1 MSTINFSHLRLLSVF
16 SVVVDLGSFAAAA
29 RQLNTSRSR
38 VSEQV
43 SLLEKDMGVRL
54 LQRSTRQLGLT
65 KEGAQI
71 YERARELPEI
81 LRDIESISNPS
92 LPSGTVSIT
101 MSHDIAHRIFL
112 PKISEFEKLYPQI
125 KLNLVLRDEVID
137 LIDKQIDLA
146 IRIGISRDDSLIS
159 RVVHQENAGLFAS
172 PSYLE
177 KAGIPKSIED
187 LNSLK
192 WILLSQI
199 FNNGTMTLPVANNSK
214 DIHIRVENYILCNS
228 PMMALSMITQG
239 LGASALFPSVAHRE
253 IKAGKLVQ
261 ILPDVEIAP
270 AQFSLTYPSRRH
282 IPSRVRA
289 LINFLLE
296 ADLFDTKNF

>member
-1 MSTINFSHLRLLSVF
+1 LSTINFSHLRLLSVF

-159 RVVHQENAGLFAS
+159 RVVHQENATA
-172 PSYLE
+172 
-177 KAGIPKSIED
+177 K
-187 LNSLK
+187 
-192 WILLSQI
+192 I
-199 FNNGTMTLPVANNSK
+199 FTYESK
-214 DIHIRVENYILCNS
+214 TTS
-228 PMMALSMITQG
+228 
-239 LGASALFPSVAHRE
+239 SATPL
-253 IKAGKLVQ
+253 
-261 ILPDVEIAP
+261 
-270 AQFSLTYPSRRH
+270 
-282 IPSRVRA
+282 
-289 LINFLLE
+289 
-296 ADLFDTKNF
+296 